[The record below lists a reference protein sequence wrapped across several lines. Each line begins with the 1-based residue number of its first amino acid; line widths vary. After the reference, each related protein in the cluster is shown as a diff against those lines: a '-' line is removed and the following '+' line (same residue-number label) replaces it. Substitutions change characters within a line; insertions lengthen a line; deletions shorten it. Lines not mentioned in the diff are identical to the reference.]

1 MPISECPDSLWA
13 PPRLLALRH
22 RHYRTATNR
31 PFVTE
36 SRQVVGG
43 TLLLSPYRQ
52 K

>member
-1 MPISECPDSLWA
+1 MPIPMCPDFLWA
-13 PPRLLALRH
+13 PPRLLALR
-22 RHYRTATNR
+22 RCHYRTATNR

-43 TLLLSPYRQ
+43 TLLLSLYRQ